1 MKNFKSKAY
10 SLGLLCLVIAAV
22 VIAQG
27 PTSSRLPSHEAGNDI
42 AYVPAFNAWQLQVT
56 GTNSTG
62 TSTLA
67 VASGNVTLADGTNLS
82 PLSTNAPITILD
94 ANSET
99 VTPSAIG
106 SACSQGPNQQPS
118 SCTFTASFTYVHGS
132 GSRIVSGT
140 YGLQEAINYA
150 HGGAGGNVIV
160 HSGFPGS
167 VSTITAAAG
176 FVDTQ
181 ITYNH
186 SGYPINY
193 VWNGSN
199 YVSNPS
205 GSLATVLLLNPITTP
220 TSMMTQTQVAGQ
232 QNFAGRK
239 LSYDGVGYATAGTGG
254 TATVRFYLLVGT
266 VPVCDITS
274 AALANSAA
282 NYPWKFHADLI
293 TATTGA
299 TGTLESHCT
308 ADLASA
314 VSGTTATSAYYDDN
328 NVATQTVDLTAANTI
343 ALQTMF
349 SASVATSRM
358 AQRVQLIKYVN

>member
-1 MKNFKSKAY
+1 MNFNSKAL
-10 SLGLLCLVIAAV
+10 SLGALACLLIVAV

-27 PTSSRLPSHEAGNDI
+27 PTSSRLPSRESGNDI
-42 AYVPAFNAWQLQVT
+42 VYVPSFNAWQLQVT
-56 GTNSTG
+56 GVNATG
-62 TSTLA
+62 SSTLS
-67 VASGNVTLADGTNLS
+67 VASGTVTLGDGLSLS

-99 VTPSAIG
+99 VTPTAVG

-150 HGGAGGNVIV
+150 HGGSGGNVIV

-167 VSTITAAAG
+167 LTTMTGAAG
-176 FVDTQ
+176 FVDTKL
-181 ITYNH
+181 IWNH
-186 SGYPINY
+186 SGYPVEF
-193 VWNGSN
+193 VWNGTN
-199 YVSNPS
+199 YIQNPS
-205 GSLATVLLLNPITTP
+205 GNLATVLLVNPITTP
-220 TSMMTQTQVAGQ
+220 TSLMTQAQVAGQ
-232 QNFAGRK
+232 QNFVGRK
-239 LSYDGVGYATAGTGG
+239 LSYDGVGYATAGTAG

-266 VPVCDITS
+266 VPVCDITTAGMAT
-274 AALANSAA
+274 AAS

-293 TATTGA
+293 TASTGA

-314 VSGTTATSAYYDDN
+314 VSGTTATSAYYDDT
-328 NVATQTVDLTAANTI
+328 NVTTQTVDLTAANTI

-358 AQRVQLIKYVN
+358 AQRVQSIKYVN